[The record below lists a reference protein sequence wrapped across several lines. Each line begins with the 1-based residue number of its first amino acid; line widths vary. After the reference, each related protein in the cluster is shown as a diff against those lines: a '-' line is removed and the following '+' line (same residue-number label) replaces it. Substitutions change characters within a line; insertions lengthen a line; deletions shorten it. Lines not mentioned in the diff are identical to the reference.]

1 MPLIRSQMPEQW
13 GELEDLVTAIL
24 NEAGLQTRRGVSVTL
39 PRGSV
44 DVDVLAE
51 ETHDGTLAQILTFSY
66 SSSTASSLGRS

>member
-1 MPLIRSQMPEQW
+1 MPEQW